1 MRVKTTKTEQN
12 LYQVNSRL
20 KLDSCSFGYG
30 CLLFQKSNS
39 HMGVVALKCMYNTGC
54 FFGLL
59 YLGNNHMCFN
69 AWGRGMDLKEKT
81 VTGD

>member
-1 MRVKTTKTEQN
+1 MGVCCFKNQI
-12 LYQVNSRL
+12 
-20 KLDSCSFGYG
+20 
-30 CLLFQKSNS
+30 
-39 HMGVVALKCMYNTGC
+39 HIWGVVALKCMYNTGC

-81 VTGD
+81 VTAAIRGMTFF